1 MEYAKE
7 NKQNKLT
14 AKQLSANAIQEQAE
28 TTEELISTLMEA
40 HTWQMENL
48 VRSTS
53 EAMKEMMLL
62 LKENE
67 NYNINATKEET
78 NKKRQEKQ

>member
-1 MEYAKE
+1 
-7 NKQNKLT
+7 
-14 AKQLSANAIQEQAE
+14 
-28 TTEELISTLMEA
+28 
-40 HTWQMENL
+40 MENL